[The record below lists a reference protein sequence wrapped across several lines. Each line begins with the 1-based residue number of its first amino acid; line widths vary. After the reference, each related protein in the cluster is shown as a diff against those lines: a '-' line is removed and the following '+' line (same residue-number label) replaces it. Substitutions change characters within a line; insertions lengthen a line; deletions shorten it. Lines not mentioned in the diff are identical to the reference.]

1 MARLTKPRGT
11 ASGPRAPEADYAELH
26 ARSAFS
32 MLDGAS
38 TPEQLVR
45 RAAEIGLP
53 ALALTDLNDLGGA
66 IRFAEACRDHD
77 VRPIF
82 GGEVSLAPGGSVV
95 LLCENAGGWQNLSH
109 LITHGRMHHERGL
122 PAVDLDVLAA
132 HAGGLV
138 CTSGG
143 REGAVDVAEAERGA
157 TAARQLTG
165 TLAEIFR
172 ERFYIEVQDHDLP
185 EDVHRID
192 ARLRL
197 ARALDLPWVTAGDVR
212 HATAAGKPIHDVLR
226 CLERRIPL
234 DEAGDR
240 LFPNDARRLISPAE
254 ARQRWHAAPAGR
266 LRTLEVAERC
276 QFHVLRDLRP
286 TLPRFPL
293 PEGLTDADAYLE
305 QLVREGMRSRYPRPT
320 EKHRRQIRHELDV
333 IRRLGLAGYFL
344 IVHDIAR
351 FARHRGVLT
360 QGRGSAANSAVCYC
374 LGITAVDPIGLDLLF
389 ERFLSEGRGEP
400 PDIDL
405 DFAHRDREEVLQYVY
420 DRYGR
425 DHAAMVCEVIT
436 WRGRSA
442 VRDAAR
448 VLGLPAEVGDRLA
461 GQVGPGV
468 PTDAR
473 ATGATTAADLLLQGG
488 FERTGLDP
496 NDGRMR
502 ALVRILRGLE
512 GLPRHRS
519 IHVGGF
525 VLTGEPLAEVVPIEP
540 AAMEGR
546 TVVQWDK
553 DDLEPVGLVKF
564 DLLGLGML
572 TLLSDAL
579 ALVKQHRG
587 ETLDLAALP
596 PDDPATYEMMQR
608 ADTVGLFQ
616 IESRAQMSSLPRNR
630 PERFYDLVVQVALIR
645 PGPIQGE
652 MVHPYLRR
660 RRGEEPVSYL
670 HPILKPVLERT
681 LGVPLFQEQGM
692 KVAVTAAGFTAN
704 QADELRRA
712 VSSKRMKNRMARL
725 ELELLQGMERNHIP
739 RKVAER
745 IVKQLSAFASYG
757 FPESHAASFALLVYA
772 SAYLKRHY
780 APEFYAAILNAQPMG
795 FYPVGTLVSDA
806 RRHGVE
812 VRPPDVVHSD
822 WLCTLE
828 RSPSP
833 AHPFA
838 VRLGLRMIKGLGARA
853 HEGIERARRARAF
866 ASIEAFAHASA
877 LPKQSLVA
885 LAEAGALDGLDGT
898 DRRRSLWEVLRIARP
913 KAGPLDIRPGDPAPA
928 PLPDMAEAQ
937 AVVADYVSTGASA
950 ERHPMEFLRARCA
963 AEGIPPLGDLAR
975 FPEGPVR
982 VAGLVNSRQRPATA
996 RGFVF
1001 LSLEDETGMI
1011 NIVVPPPLFARRR
1024 DVILAHSMLV
1034 VWGHLER
1041 RQGASNVRAERIEP
1055 VPATFRA
1062 PSHDFH

>member
-1 MARLTKPRGT
+1 MGGLSDATEG
-11 ASGPRAPEADYAELH
+11 YAELH

-45 RAAEIGLP
+45 RAAELGLP
-53 ALALTDLNDLGGA
+53 ALALTDLDDLGGA
-66 IRFAEACRDHD
+66 VRFAEACREHD
-77 VRPIF
+77 VRPLF
-82 GGEVSLAPGGSVV
+82 GAEVTLGEPATGSVV
-95 LLCENAGGWQNLSH
+95 LICESPTGWRNLSR
-109 LITHGRMHHERGL
+109 LVTRGRMSAPRGR
-122 PAVDLDVLAA
+122 PAIDLDGLAA

-138 CTSGG
+138 CLSGG
-143 REGAVDVAEAERGA
+143 REGALDAAAAAGGERA
-157 TAARQLTG
+157 VRSLAG
-165 TLAEIFR
+165 TLAELFPD
-172 ERFYIEVQDHDLP
+172 RFYVEVNDHDLA
-185 EDVHRID
+185 EDVRRID

-197 ARALDLPWVTAGDVR
+197 ARALDLPWVVGGDVR
-212 HATAAGKPIHDVLR
+212 HATAGEKPIHDVLR
-226 CLERRIPL
+226 CLEHRL
-234 DEAGDR
+234 TVDEAGDR
-240 LFPNDARRLISPAE
+240 LFPNDARRLVSPVE
-254 ARQRWHAAPAGR
+254 AHRRWHAASAGL

-276 QFHVLRDLRP
+276 RFHLLNDLRP

-293 PEGLTDADAYLE
+293 PAGVDDADAYLE
-305 QLVREGMRSRYPRPT
+305 QLVLEGMRTRYPQPT
-320 EKHRRQIRHELDV
+320 DRHRRQIRHELDV

-351 FARHRGVLT
+351 FARHRGILA

-374 LGITAVDPIGLDLLF
+374 LGITAVDPVGLDLLF

-448 VLGLPAEVGDRLA
+448 VLGLPTEIADALA
-461 GQVGPGV
+461 RQVGPGV
-468 PTDAR
+468 PTDVR
-473 ATGATTAADLLLQGG
+473 APGPASAADVLLQGG
-488 FERTGLDP
+488 LERAGLDP
-496 NDGRMR
+496 SDGRTR
-502 ALVRILRGLE
+502 ALIRVLRGLE

-546 TVVQWDK
+546 TVIQWDK
-553 DDLEPVGLVKF
+553 DDLDPVGLVKL

-572 TLLSDAL
+572 TLLSDGL
-579 ALVKQHRG
+579 ELVKRHRG
-587 ETLDLAALP
+587 ETIDLAALP
-596 PDDPATYEMMQR
+596 PDDPAVYRMIQH

-660 RRGEEPVSYL
+660 RRGEEPVRYL
-670 HPILKPVLERT
+670 HPVLEPVLERT

-692 KVAVTAAGFTAN
+692 KVAVAAAGFTPT

-712 VSSKRMKNRMARL
+712 VSSKRMGRKMARL
-725 ELELLQGMERNHIP
+725 KVELLQGMERNRIP
-739 RKVAER
+739 RRTAER
-745 IVKQLSAFASYG
+745 IVKQLAAFASYG

-772 SAYLKRHY
+772 SAYLKHHY

-812 VRPPDVVHSD
+812 VRPPDVRHSE
-822 WLCTLE
+822 WPCTLE
-828 RSPSP
+828 PSSGDDAP

-838 VRLGLRMIKGLGARA
+838 LRLGLRMIKGLGPKAR
-853 HEGIERARRARAF
+853 EGIERARRARALH
-866 ASIEAFAHASA
+866 SVEAFAHASA
-877 LPKQSLVA
+877 LPKKALIA
-885 LAEAGALDGLDGT
+885 LAEAGALDGLCGT
-898 DRRRSLWEVLRIARP
+898 DRRRSLWEVLRVARP
-913 KAGPLDIRPGDPAPA
+913 RAGPLDLRPGDPAPA
-928 PLPDMAEAQ
+928 DLPPMHEGQEVA
-937 AVVADYVSTGASA
+937 ADYASTGASSG
-950 ERHPMEFLRARCA
+950 RHPMELLRERLANA
-963 AEGIPPLGDLAR
+963 GIPPLGALDHL
-975 FPEGPVR
+975 PVGTVR

-996 RGFVF
+996 KGFVF
-1001 LSLEDETGMI
+1001 LSLEDETGMV
-1011 NIVVPPPLFARRR
+1011 NVIVSPRLFAERR
-1024 DVILAHSMLV
+1024 DVLLDHSVLMIE
-1034 VWGHLER
+1034 GHLER
-1041 RQGASNVRAERIEP
+1041 HQGALGLRAEHIDAL
-1055 VPATFRA
+1055 PAAFRA
-1062 PSHDFH
+1062 PSHDFR